1 MTDIEQQPELKTEM
15 NTATDPDAQPTWDAN
30 TDLSG
35 LKGVTI
41 PSTAPSFNE
50 DPRRGRH
57 WSPDN
62 AIQADDDS
70 LRSIF
75 ASLDA
80 MPALQHGSGTVPDP
94 MSRATVE
101 QQPAAEP
108 QQSAQ
113 RQPMQQSAAP
123 QAVASQSVA
132 EQQPAPTRPAETP
145 LIAEQQELSYDTA
158 FPETPEN
165 EAVDQQNLQFD
176 DDVTEV
182 TPAFEYHGP
191 IQQIDGD
198 PPSFI
203 PDGTPFAQQPD
214 DYAAYEENT
223 QTMQPSAINH
233 IAQPAP
239 AARPQPNM
247 NNRLIVDFIVPET
260 NDSDEDA
267 VPGQRRIKARQVK
280 NIACRTSRCGSGI
293 RGCHMPAGGIERVRS
308 SSGGQRSANAARGW
322 QAAPR
327 QRAERVEQG
336 PHV

>member
-70 LRSIF
+70 LRNIF

-80 MPALQHGSGTVPDP
+80 MPALRHGSGTVPDP
-94 MSRATVE
+94 MPKAAVE

-158 FPETPEN
+158 FPETPEKRCRGSA
-165 EAVDQQNLQFD
+165 E
-176 DDVTEV
+176 
-182 TPAFEYHGP
+182 
-191 IQQIDGD
+191 
-198 PPSFI
+198 
-203 PDGTPFAQQPD
+203 
-214 DYAAYEENT
+214 
-223 QTMQPSAINH
+223 SAI
-233 IAQPAP
+233 
-239 AARPQPNM
+239 
-247 NNRLIVDFIVPET
+247 
-260 NDSDEDA
+260 
-267 VPGQRRIKARQVK
+267 RR
-280 NIACRTSRCGSGI
+280 
-293 RGCHMPAGGIERVRS
+293 
-308 SSGGQRSANAARGW
+308 
-322 QAAPR
+322 
-327 QRAERVEQG
+327 
-336 PHV
+336 

>member
-1 MTDIEQQPELKTEM
+1 MTNIEQQPELKTEM

-70 LRSIF
+70 LRNIF

-80 MPALQHGSGTVPDP
+80 IPALRHGSGTVPDP
-94 MSRATVE
+94 MPKAAVE

-132 EQQPAPTRPAETP
+132 EPQPAPTRPAETP

-158 FPETPEN
+158 FRKPRKTKPWISRICN
-165 EAVDQQNLQFD
+165 
-176 DDVTEV
+176 
-182 TPAFEYHGP
+182 
-191 IQQIDGD
+191 
-198 PPSFI
+198 S
-203 PDGTPFAQQPD
+203 
-214 DYAAYEENT
+214 
-223 QTMQPSAINH
+223 TM
-233 IAQPAP
+233 
-239 AARPQPNM
+239 
-247 NNRLIVDFIVPET
+247 T
-260 NDSDEDA
+260 
-267 VPGQRRIKARQVK
+267 
-280 NIACRTSRCGSGI
+280 
-293 RGCHMPAGGIERVRS
+293 
-308 SSGGQRSANAARGW
+308 
-322 QAAPR
+322 
-327 QRAERVEQG
+327 
-336 PHV
+336 

>member
-80 MPALQHGSGTVPDP
+80 MPTLQHGSGTVPDP
-94 MSRATVE
+94 MPRAAAE

-123 QAVASQSVA
+123 QAVASQSVRNRSPLRHGLRKHRSL
-132 EQQPAPTRPAETP
+132 QNNRNSPTTP
-145 LIAEQQELSYDTA
+145 LFRKPRKTKPWISRIC
-158 FPETPEN
+158 N
-165 EAVDQQNLQFD
+165 
-176 DDVTEV
+176 
-182 TPAFEYHGP
+182 
-191 IQQIDGD
+191 
-198 PPSFI
+198 S
-203 PDGTPFAQQPD
+203 
-214 DYAAYEENT
+214 
-223 QTMQPSAINH
+223 TM
-233 IAQPAP
+233 
-239 AARPQPNM
+239 
-247 NNRLIVDFIVPET
+247 T
-260 NDSDEDA
+260 
-267 VPGQRRIKARQVK
+267 
-280 NIACRTSRCGSGI
+280 
-293 RGCHMPAGGIERVRS
+293 
-308 SSGGQRSANAARGW
+308 
-322 QAAPR
+322 
-327 QRAERVEQG
+327 
-336 PHV
+336 

>member
-80 MPALQHGSGTVPDP
+80 MPALRHGSGTVPDP
-94 MSRATVE
+94 MSKAAVE

-113 RQPMQQSAAP
+113 RQSMQQSAAP

-132 EQQPAPTRPAETP
+132 EPQPAPTRPAETP
-145 LIAEQQELSYDTA
+145 A
-158 FPETPEN
+158 
-165 EAVDQQNLQFD
+165 
-176 DDVTEV
+176 
-182 TPAFEYHGP
+182 H
-191 IQQIDGD
+191 
-198 PPSFI
+198 
-203 PDGTPFAQQPD
+203 
-214 DYAAYEENT
+214 
-223 QTMQPSAINH
+223 
-233 IAQPAP
+233 
-239 AARPQPNM
+239 
-247 NNRLIVDFIVPET
+247 
-260 NDSDEDA
+260 
-267 VPGQRRIKARQVK
+267 
-280 NIACRTSRCGSGI
+280 CRTTGTLLRHRFSGNPGKPKPWISRICNST
-293 RGCHMPAGGIERVRS
+293 MT
-308 SSGGQRSANAARGW
+308 
-322 QAAPR
+322 
-327 QRAERVEQG
+327 
-336 PHV
+336 

>member
-70 LRSIF
+70 LRNIF

-80 MPALQHGSGTVPDP
+80 MPALRHGSGTVPDP
-94 MSRATVE
+94 MPKAAVE

-123 QAVASQSVA
+123 QAVASQFCSGTA
-132 EQQPAPTRPAETP
+132 AR
-145 LIAEQQELSYDTA
+145 SDTA
-158 FPETPEN
+158 CGNT
-165 EAVDQQNLQFD
+165 AHCR
-176 DDVTEV
+176 T
-182 TPAFEYHGP
+182 T
-191 IQQIDGD
+191 
-198 PPSFI
+198 
-203 PDGTPFAQQPD
+203 GTLLRHRFSGNPGKRSRGSA
-214 DYAAYEENT
+214 E
-223 QTMQPSAINH
+223 SAI
-233 IAQPAP
+233 
-239 AARPQPNM
+239 
-247 NNRLIVDFIVPET
+247 
-260 NDSDEDA
+260 
-267 VPGQRRIKARQVK
+267 RR
-280 NIACRTSRCGSGI
+280 
-293 RGCHMPAGGIERVRS
+293 
-308 SSGGQRSANAARGW
+308 
-322 QAAPR
+322 
-327 QRAERVEQG
+327 
-336 PHV
+336 

>member
-15 NTATDPDAQPTWDAN
+15 NTATDPDAQPTWDVN

-80 MPALQHGSGTVPDP
+80 MPALRHGSGTVPDP
-94 MSRATVE
+94 MSKAAVE

-132 EQQPAPTRPAETP
+132 EP
-145 LIAEQQELSYDTA
+145 
-158 FPETPEN
+158 
-165 EAVDQQNLQFD
+165 
-176 DDVTEV
+176 
-182 TPAFEYHGP
+182 
-191 IQQIDGD
+191 
-198 PPSFI
+198 
-203 PDGTPFAQQPD
+203 
-214 DYAAYEENT
+214 
-223 QTMQPSAINH
+223 
-233 IAQPAP
+233 
-239 AARPQPNM
+239 
-247 NNRLIVDFIVPET
+247 
-260 NDSDEDA
+260 
-267 VPGQRRIKARQVK
+267 
-280 NIACRTSRCGSGI
+280 
-293 RGCHMPAGGIERVRS
+293 
-308 SSGGQRSANAARGW
+308 
-322 QAAPR
+322 
-327 QRAERVEQG
+327 
-336 PHV
+336 